1 MEPYKI
7 IAPSIPTGQIYQFIT
22 KHGVEYEVRFG
33 RKKENILHSVVVFG
47 VLNDEYEGEEYVVTN
62 KGDAFRVMT
71 TICQVIRMYLTEHPN
86 MQIVEFTGILRDGDD
101 SEHTSQRT
109 KLYLRFLPR
118 AFPDAVWRTEI
129 IGNQIVAYRV
139 KGSEKVI

>member
-1 MEPYKI
+1 MEPYNI
-7 IAPSIPTGQIYQFIT
+7 IAPAIPSGQVYQFTT
-22 KHGVEYEVRFG
+22 KFDVEYEVRFG

-71 TICQVIRMYLTEHPN
+71 TIAQVIRMYLHEHPN
-86 MQIVEFTGILRDGDD
+86 MQVVEFTGILRDDVE

-109 KLYLRFLPR
+109 KLYARFLPKVF
-118 AFPDAVWRTEI
+118 AADQWTTKI
-129 IGNQIVAYRV
+129 TGNRILAT
-139 KGSEKVI
+139 KI

>member
-1 MEPYKI
+1 MTPYKI
-7 IAPSIPTGQIYQFIT
+7 IAPAIPTGQVYQFTT
-22 KHGVEYEVRFG
+22 KYDVEYEVRFG

-71 TICQVIRMYLTEHPN
+71 TIAEVIRMYLSEHPN
-86 MQIVEFTGILRDGDD
+86 MQIVEFTGILREDD
-101 SEHTSQRT
+101 KKEHISQRT

-118 AFPDAVWRTEI
+118 VFPNHKWRTEI
-129 IGNQIVAYRV
+129 LGNRIVAKRI
-139 KGSEKVI
+139 K

>member
-1 MEPYKI
+1 MNPYPI
-7 IAPSIPTGQIYQFIT
+7 IAPAIPTGHVYQFT
-22 KHGVEYEVRFG
+22 TVHEVEYEVRFG

-71 TICQVIRMYLTEHPN
+71 TIAEVIKMYLHEHPN
-86 MQIVEFTGILRDGDD
+86 MQIVEFTGILRDDD
-101 SEHTSQRT
+101 AEEEMSQRT

-118 AFPDAVWRTEI
+118 VFDRAFWNTEI
-129 IGNQIVAYRV
+129 TGNKIIAYRI
-139 KGSEKVI
+139 KK